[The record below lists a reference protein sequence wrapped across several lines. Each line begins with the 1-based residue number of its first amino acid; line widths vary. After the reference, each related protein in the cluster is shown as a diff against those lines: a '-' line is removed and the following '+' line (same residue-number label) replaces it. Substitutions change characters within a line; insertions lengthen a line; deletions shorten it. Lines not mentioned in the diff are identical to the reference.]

1 MKIQNK
7 PSTGLSN
14 VKISKKQ
21 PMLSGKEGQTQSVD
35 EVFDGNLLQTQIFQ
49 ERCKDTQDNNEG
61 K

>member
-14 VKISKKQ
+14 VKTSKKQ
-21 PMLSGKEGQTQSVD
+21 NILTGKEMQTQSID

-49 ERCKDTQDNNEG
+49 ERCKDT
-61 K
+61 